1 MKTFKSPEK
10 RQEALALA
18 QDMCGVEKIRAYQFA
33 GRSDLARAYANTLLI
48 GDGISYGTGHY
59 AGSPYAPDDWR
70 VLKLKRRFDAIGA
83 PYNVEAAKKG
93 LLYSHIEVSE
103 DRPSQKDIRTI
114 DELLET
120 HGIPG
125 SERTNIFMRMRDTR
139 REKIHPLSHEVSR
152 FCLGRIKDTGYSN
165 VAARTGIPRN
175 ETVAFYLDKFFA
187 GDTEGIRIEHL
198 YYYAED
204 LGGKLNSLIQREH
217 LNGAE
222 IASRVLRLLEGS
234 GNPRMNLRVI
244 DELCKIPSVGLPK
257 EVVLRALEEF
267 VACEG
272 ELREGH
278 GEDFVAILGLEYL
291 GADPQFRALR
301 EASLKNEIESVAC
314 LPKRIEYA
322 VNTFGIDPSKGWLNK
337 ALRRHVSNWMGS
349 RDPFYL
355 GSAIL
360 FGKKYGLLGRDQIR
374 GLKRKLRVLKEI
386 KGVLNE

>member
-1 MKTFKSPEK
+1 MILPVVVSPSFKSVRYTLISPFVRPISSNRLSCMHTQKSCSYIKVCDYTSLGGWNNLNIIYILLTSGDNMKTFKSPEK

-175 ETVAFYLDKFFA
+175 ETVTFYLDKFFA

-234 GNPRMNLRVI
+234 GNPRMNLGVI

-272 ELREGH
+272 ELREGQ
-278 GEDFVAILGLEYL
+278 D
-291 GADPQFRALR
+291 
-301 EASLKNEIESVAC
+301 
-314 LPKRIEYA
+314 
-322 VNTFGIDPSKGWLNK
+322 
-337 ALRRHVSNWMGS
+337 
-349 RDPFYL
+349 
-355 GSAIL
+355 
-360 FGKKYGLLGRDQIR
+360 
-374 GLKRKLRVLKEI
+374 
-386 KGVLNE
+386 